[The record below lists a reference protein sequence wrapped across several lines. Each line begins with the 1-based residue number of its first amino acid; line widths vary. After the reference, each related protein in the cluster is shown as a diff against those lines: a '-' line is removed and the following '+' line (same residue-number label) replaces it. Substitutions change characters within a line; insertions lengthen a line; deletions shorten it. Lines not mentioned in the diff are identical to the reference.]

1 MARKVL
7 VLNSDYRALTICSVY
22 KAFLLVFL
30 DKAEMVDQ
38 AQNMFLRS
46 VSQTFPMPSVI
57 RLVGYVNM
65 PYKSVMLNRH
75 NVFKRDGS
83 KCVYCNSKEDLTID
97 HVMPRSRGGK
107 SRWTNLVTACKKC
120 NARKGDFT
128 PEEAEMKLPYAPFKP
143 SFVVFLRDFSG
154 IGDDSWKPYLQT
166 KNEIS
171 EEY

>member
-7 VLNSDYRALTICSVY
+7 VLNSDYRALTVCSVY

-30 DKAEMVDQ
+30 DKAEVVDQ
-38 AQNMFLRS
+38 AKNMFLRS
-46 VSQTFPMPSVI
+46 VNQSFPMPSVI
-57 RLVGYVNM
+57 RLYHYVNM
-65 PYKSVMLNRH
+65 PYKSVMLNRS
-75 NVFKRDGS
+75 NLFKRDS
-83 KCVYCNSKEDLTID
+83 QKCVYCNSKEDLTID

-107 SRWTNLVTACKKC
+107 TKWTNLVTACKKC

-128 PEEAEMKLPYAPFKP
+128 PEEAEMKLPYVPFKP

-166 KNEIS
+166 KNEVG